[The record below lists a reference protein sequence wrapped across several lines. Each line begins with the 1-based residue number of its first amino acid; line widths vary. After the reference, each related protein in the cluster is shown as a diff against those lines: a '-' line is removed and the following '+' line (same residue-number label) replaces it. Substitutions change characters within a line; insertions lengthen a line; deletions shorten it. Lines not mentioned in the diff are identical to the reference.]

1 MSVLSTAFPPLT
13 ATSQPARVAEP
24 GKPVHRPRL
33 KVLWLAQYPYPSA
46 GMGHPAPWVAA
57 LAASLRRQPEI
68 ELTILDWHPGLS
80 KPIDEF
86 DKDGI
91 HFIYL
96 RAPSF
101 RQDLLTLY
109 AQRVH
114 SARKY
119 LRQHHHA
126 YDVLHLHGSEWQL
139 PAVVPGLERPVVLS
153 VQGVITEYLRY
164 LPENWSRLRL
174 SWKIGEFYERRYL
187 PAVHEFICRT
197 SWDKALMARLSPG
210 ARIHHNWEMMRPE
223 FYEPEA
229 QPAAEPRPQV
239 LFTGGNQLMKGFKEV
254 VAAFSIIRQQSPLKL
269 VMAGRVTLAEVNQEA
284 RKLGLTPFSADE
296 VECVGFCNARQL
308 AALMRESFCLLHPSY
323 IDNSPNTVCEAQLVG
338 LPVVASQ
345 VGGVPDLI
353 ETEST
358 GLLSDLNPASLAV
371 QVLRL
376 YHSPELAA
384 TLRRESRQVAAIRH
398 DRETIV
404 QRTMAIY
411 HTLC

>member
-1 MSVLSTAFPPLT
+1 MSGF
-13 ATSQPARVAEP
+13 ATSYSPPIAASQPSRAAGPARAVA
-24 GKPVHRPRL
+24 RPRQ
-33 KVLWLAQYPYPSA
+33 KVLWMAQFPYPGA

-57 LAASLRRQPEI
+57 LAAALQKQPEI

-86 DKDGI
+86 DKDGM

-109 AQRVH
+109 TQRVH
-114 SARKY
+114 VARQY
-119 LRQHHHA
+119 LRRHHQA

-164 LPENWSRLRL
+164 LPQTWSRLGL

-187 PAVHEFICRT
+187 PTVHEFICRT
-197 SWDKALMARLSPG
+197 AWDKALMAKLSPG

-223 FYEPEA
+223 FYEPEPE
-229 QPAAEPRPQV
+229 PATEVRPQV
-239 LFTGGNQLMKGFKEV
+239 LFTGGNQRMKGFTEV
-254 VAAFSIIRQQSPLKL
+254 VAAYALIRQQSPLKL
-269 VMAGRVTLAEVNQEA
+269 VMAGRVTLEEVNQEA
-284 RKLGLTPFSADE
+284 RKLGIAPFTAAE
-296 VECVGFCNARQL
+296 VECVGFCNAAQL
-308 AALMRESFCLLHPSY
+308 AALMRQSFCLLHPSY
-323 IDNSPNTVCEAQLVG
+323 IDNSPNTVCEAQLLG
-338 LPVVASQ
+338 LPVVATH

-353 ETEST
+353 EPDKT
-358 GLLSDLNPASLAV
+358 GLLSDLAPRSLAA

-376 YHSPELAA
+376 YHSPELAHM
-384 TLRRESRQVAAIRH
+384 LRQESRLVAAHRH

-404 QRTMAIY
+404 RRTIDIY
-411 HTLC
+411 HTIS